1 MGNIKEIIK
10 EGRVGDMKR
19 EINSIGHLE
28 IGKMD
33 SVALAETY
41 GTPLYVLDLD
51 HVEMQINRFK
61 ASFSSNKFET
71 RVLYASKAFLCK
83 GMCQFLKNRDMGLD
97 VVSGGEL
104 YTAILADFPREKICF
119 HGNNKTDRELLE
131 ALDAKVGLIVVDNKF
146 EFERLS
152 IIARNRGQKVDVLL
166 RVNPG
171 IDAHTHEYIQTAN
184 HDSKFGESIFAES
197 TTHLIGAMSH
207 DEYVKLRGFHC
218 HIGSQ
223 IFEGSSFEKTA
234 EAMIDY
240 ICDIKEKTGFEATHL
255 NLGGGFGIYYAKGD
269 KPLELEDTL
278 PHMVKSVESIVE
290 QKGLNLEML
299 MIEPGRSLVANA
311 GTTLYTVG
319 GTKITYGGKK
329 YVFVDGGMTDNI
341 RPALYSAIY
350 EGLIANKANDIADDI
365 VTIAGKCC
373 ESGDILIKNGEFA
386 PAEKGDILAIFG
398 TGAYNYSMAS
408 RYNRHG
414 IPAVVGIKN
423 GKSQLLV
430 KRESYEDLT
439 RLDQEFEE

>member
-1 MGNIKEIIK
+1 MERK
-10 EGRVGDMKR
+10 
-19 EINSIGHLE
+19 INSIGHLE
-28 IGKMD
+28 IGEMD

-51 HVEMQINRFK
+51 YVEMQINKFK
-61 ASFSSNKFET
+61 TAFSSEKFET
-71 RVLYASKAFLCK
+71 RVLYASKSFLCK
-83 GMCQFLKNRDMGLD
+83 GICQFLKNRGMSLD

-104 YTAILADFPREKICF
+104 YTALQADFPRERICF
-119 HGNNKTDRELLE
+119 HGNNKTDRELIEALE
-131 ALDAKVGLIVVDNKF
+131 AGVGLIVVDNSL
-146 EFERLS
+146 EYERLKV
-152 IIARNRGQKVDVLL
+152 IARRRGQRVNVLL

-171 IDAHTHEYIQTAN
+171 IDAHTHEYIQTAK

-197 TTHLIGAMSH
+197 TMKLIESMSN
-207 DEYVKLRGFHC
+207 DDFVNLRGFHC

-223 IFEGSSFEKTA
+223 IFEGTSFEKAA
-234 EAMIDY
+234 EAMIEY
-240 ICDIKEKTGFEATHL
+240 VCEVRLKTGFEATHL
-255 NLGGGFGIYYAKGD
+255 NLGGGFGIYYAEGD
-269 KPLELEDTL
+269 KPLEIETTI
-278 PHMVKSVESIVE
+278 PRMVESVERTIE
-290 QKGLNLEML
+290 EKGLNLEVL

-319 GTKITYGGKK
+319 GTKKTYGGKK
-329 YVFVDGGMTDNI
+329 YVFVDGGMTDNP
-341 RPALYSAIY
+341 RPALYQAVY
-350 EGLIANKANDIADDI
+350 EGIIANRANEEASDI
-365 VTIAGKCC
+365 VTVAGKCC
-373 ESGDILIKNGEFA
+373 ESGDILIKDGRFA
-386 PAEKGDILAIFG
+386 RAERGDILAVFG